1 MKKSLFVILFSLGL
15 FIPSILSAQ
24 SLFLTN
30 VTNQSV
36 RDGCEGTLYDSGEP
50 NNNYENNTS
59 YWRAF
64 CPSGTNTRISLS
76 FEEFNIH
83 SSDKFEIYTGTS
95 PSGIAHLNASGEP
108 YFTGRELEGQ
118 TIKAKLIDTSGCL
131 TVRLVTD
138 SFHTSSGFVAN
149 IQCEDYCQSPFARL
163 DTFFTK
169 VDAQGQLHNI
179 EIKDIID
186 TVYYPDGIIYSIENY
201 KSIDI
206 CKGDSIILRA
216 SPLFPENDMPR
227 HQTANTCI
235 YEWSFGDGETQTIYG
250 NTTVGHRFNE
260 GVMSYL
266 GLVVHDTSAS
276 CSSTNDINT
285 KVRISVSKIREIKE
299 DLKICSGSVF
309 YLSLGNDED
318 NTVVLGDYEGTRDFS
333 YQGAKFIPDGPDCG
347 PIPCLEVPIN
357 VEGFP
362 TNSTIKSPNDILS
375 ICTNMEHSHTGDL
388 LIEIVCP
395 NGESTFLKH
404 YTMSGNSSLGIAN
417 RLDNGCLPENNPQGI
432 GWNYCY
438 SNQLL
443 TNQSGVISGGS
454 MNSPIDSTEIYSQS
468 GYFQTPIQNAT
479 NQPGWE
485 TTDLNGFETLVG
497 CPINGEWNLRI
508 CDIWRLDNG
517 YLFSWDIDFSNQ
529 LMSETTIKSKIDS
542 IKLIGEGVTPITD
555 NKFAVIMPQVSPG
568 TINYILETYDDF
580 GCKFDTIIP
589 IRVLQGPIVELGSR
603 DTSIFEPT
611 TFTVPYSEDFTYLW
625 YPTNDTTN
633 TLTTPLITECDSIIN
648 YYLVVMGEVEGLQCV
663 SSDYIQ
669 VNNNPTPLTPVYLE
683 GHANITEEEQNIVI
697 TWLSNALTYDVYRN
711 DEFVATAT
719 SRIYV
724 DNNIVEGQDY
734 CYTIRAKNNY
744 CESAMSEEICKTAIG
759 LNDLRETSPIIS
771 LYPNPTSSKA
781 NIEIKGLSTKAEIQ
795 LIDIQGRILKSYTL
809 NPNSTTLE
817 MDLRDLS
824 KGLYNVRIDTKT
836 NTIIKKIIKE

>member
-76 FEEFNIH
+76 FEEFDIH
-83 SSDKFEIYTGTS
+83 SSDKFEIFTGTS

-131 TVRLVTD
+131 TVRLVAD

-169 VDAQGQLHNI
+169 IDAQGQLHNI

-186 TVYYPDGIIYSIENY
+186 TVYSPDGTIYSIENY

-227 HQTANTCI
+227 HQTANTCT
-235 YEWSFGDGETQTIYG
+235 YEWSFGDGEAQTIYG

-318 NTVVLGDYEGTRDFS
+318 NTVVLGGSEGTREFS

-375 ICTNMEHSHTGDL
+375 ICTNMEHTHTGDL
-388 LIEIVCP
+388 SIEIICP
-395 NGESTFLKH
+395 NGQNTILKH
-404 YTMSGNSSLGIAN
+404 FTMAGGAHLGISYKP
-417 RLDNGCLPENNPQGI
+417 DSGCNPINNPQGI

-443 TNQSGVISGGS
+443 DNQRGVLHGAVI
-454 MNSPIDSTEIYSQS
+454 SPIDSSDIYTKS

-479 NQPGWE
+479 TIGWE
-485 TTDLNGFETLVG
+485 TTDLNGFSTLIG
-497 CPINGEWNLRI
+497 CPINGDWKIRV
-508 CDIWRLDNG
+508 CDYWGIDNG
-517 YLFSWDIDFSNQ
+517 YLFSWGIEFAEQ
-529 LMSETTIKSKIDS
+529 ATSEAMNLAKVDS
-542 IKLIGEGVTPITD
+542 ISLIGEGVTRLQD
-555 NKFAVIMPQVSPG
+555 NRFAIRMPKLSPG
-568 TINYILETYDDF
+568 NINYTLQTFDDF
-580 GCKFDTIIP
+580 GCQFDTVVP
-589 IRVLQGPIVELGSR
+589 IHVVQGPIVELGSR

-611 TFTVPYSEDFTYLW
+611 TFTVPYSENFTYQW
-625 YPTNDTTN
+625 YPTYDTTN

-683 GHANITEEEQNIVI
+683 GHANITEQESNIVI

-711 DEFVATAT
+711 DEFLATAT
-719 SRIYV
+719 SRVYV
-724 DNNIVEGQDY
+724 DNNIVQGQDY

-759 LNDLRETSPIIS
+759 LNDVSEAVPTITI
-771 LYPNPTSSKA
+771 YPNPTSSKA
-781 NIEIKGLSTKAEIQ
+781 NIEIKGLSTKADIQ
-795 LIDIQGRILKSYTL
+795 ILDIQGRNLKTYTL
-809 NPNSTTLE
+809 QPNQTSLEIDLTTF
-817 MDLRDLS
+817 S
-824 KGLYNVRIDTKT
+824 KGLYNIRIDTKT